1 MIRRFHSLGKINFN
15 NSSDFCS
22 FTNSMAS
29 FRPEK
34 QRCPHCK
41 SNGNCI
47 QHASYER
54 SLVSFEG
61 GKVVFRRLLII
72 RVICTSCRHTHAIL
86 PDVII
91 PYGSYSLSF
100 ILQLMKEYYFHHLTV
115 EKLCDRFCISIS
127 TFYRLKH
134 IYLSH
139 RLLWLG
145 ITTAAN
151 EDVSDFLLFLIVQD
165 CISDFLS
172 EFHQL
177 TAFSFLQQK
186 HRAARSHLPTD

>member
-1 MIRRFHSLGKINFN
+1 MIRRFFSLGKLNLNI
-15 NSSDFCS
+15 SSDFYS

-61 GKVVFRRLLII
+61 GRVVYRRLLVL
-72 RVICTSCRHTHAIL
+72 RVICTSCQHTHAIL
-86 PDVII
+86 PDAII

-100 ILQLMKEYYFHHLTV
+100 ILQLMKKYYFQHLTV
-115 EKLCDRFCISIS
+115 EKPCDQFCISIS

-145 ITTAAN
+145 ITSAN
-151 EDVSDFLLFLIVQD
+151 NEIVSDFLLFLIRQD
-165 CISDFLS
+165 SISDFLS
-172 EFHQL
+172 EFHQFA
-177 TAFSFLQQK
+177 AFSFLQQK
-186 HRAARSHLPTD
+186 YRAARSYLPTN

>member
-1 MIRRFHSLGKINFN
+1 MV
-15 NSSDFCS
+15 
-22 FTNSMAS
+22 S

-34 QRCPHCK
+34 QHCPYCK
-41 SNGNCI
+41 STGNCI
-47 QHASYER
+47 KHASYER
-54 SLVSFEG
+54 SLVTFEQG
-61 GKVVFRRLLII
+61 RVVFRRLLVL
-72 RVICTSCRHTHAIL
+72 RVICTSCQHTHAIL

-115 EKLCDRFCISIS
+115 EKLCDRFCLSIS
-127 TFYRLKH
+127 TFYRLKN

-151 EDVSDFLLFLIVQD
+151 EGVTDFLLFLID
-165 CISDFLS
+165 HGCISDFLS
-172 EFHQL
+172 EFHQF
-177 TAFSFLQQK
+177 ASFSFLQQK
-186 HRAARSHLPTD
+186 HRAARSHLPPS